1 MGSRGGRVEWPV
13 RAGAV
18 PPLAGGFSARPETAA
33 DLEAA
38 LVAGVAAVLVPA
50 RVAGKEPGGWLAAC
64 GKTQLAVSVAESMWR
79 SRKLELLVWVV
90 ATRRASVLSGFADA
104 AVDALG
110 ADPGGDGESVAARL
124 IRWLGE
130 TRRPWLVVLDA
141 MTLLRDTLARCEQ
154 VVPPNDPLTEAVRQ
168 SLINMAGG

>member
-1 MGSRGGRVEWPV
+1 M
-13 RAGAV
+13 AV
-18 PPLAGGFSARPETAA
+18 
-33 DLEAA
+33 
-38 LVAGVAAVLVPA
+38 
-50 RVAGKEPGGWLAAC
+50 
-64 GKTQLAVSVAESMWR
+64 
-79 SRKLELLVWVV
+79 RKLELLVWVV

-141 MTLLRDTLARCEQ
+141 MTLLRDTLH
-154 VVPPNDPLTEAVRQ
+154 AVSR
-168 SLINMAGG
+168 SCHPMIP